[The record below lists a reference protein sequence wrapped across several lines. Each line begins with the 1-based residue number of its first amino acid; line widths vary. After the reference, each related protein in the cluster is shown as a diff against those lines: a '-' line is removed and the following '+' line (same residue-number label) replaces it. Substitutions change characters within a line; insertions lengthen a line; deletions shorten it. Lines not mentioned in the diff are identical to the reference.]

1 MVVGFIFLTIVLAIG
16 AYLLGSVPAA
26 YLIARWSRGID
37 VRRYGSG
44 NVGASNVL
52 RVASK
57 RLSIPVI
64 IFDLGKGILPVWVA
78 QLIGLEVY
86 QQVVVGVAAI
96 SGHNWSIFLHFSGG
110 RGVLTTVGVA
120 FAFAPWLAVVLVA
133 VAFAFLPFGK
143 FAFGT
148 LLAITMLPIFSW
160 FLAEPFGI
168 SRSLTLTL
176 GFTAILLLA
185 IVRRLTAPKTSFTDT
200 VPTGQLILNRILLD
214 RDIRD
219 RKAWI
224 TRVPAGET
232 SVEESLE
239 ESFEESL
246 EEPLEQQ
253 EKQG

>member
-1 MVVGFIFLTIVLAIG
+1 MPEWVIPATAVVG

-26 YLIARWSRGID
+26 YLIARWARGID

-57 RLSIPVI
+57 RWSIPVI
-64 IFDLGKGILPVWVA
+64 VFDLGKAILPVWVA
-78 QLIGLEVY
+78 QLLSLEVHW
-86 QQVVVGVAAI
+86 QVIVGLVAI
-96 SGHNWSIFLHFSGG
+96 IGHNWSILLRFSGG

-133 VAFAFLPFGK
+133 VAFVFLPFGK

-148 LLAITMLPIFSW
+148 LLAMTMLPLFSW

-168 SRSLTLTL
+168 TRELTLTL
-176 GFTAILLLA
+176 GFAAMLLLA
-185 IVRRLTAPKTSFTDT
+185 IVRRLTAPKTLFTDT

-214 RDIRD
+214 RDIGD

-253 EKQG
+253 DEQGNI